1 MRPASITMFD
11 RLYVA
16 SLVLGLINF
25 GLAYDST
32 LAQMEADPSVAAA
45 GMAGP
50 GVLWGVFGFGMA
62 ISLLLWFFVSRK
74 ASNGARWVL
83 VVLTVIGL
91 IGLPFSIAELPP
103 VQLIGTLVVTGVQ
116 VAAVYFLFRPDA
128 KAWFEHGPRGM
139 DPNVFE

>member
-83 VVLTVIGL
+83 VVLMVIGL
-91 IGLPFSIAELPP
+91 IALPFSIAELPLTE
-103 VQLIGTLVVTGVQ
+103 LIGTLVVTVVQ